1 MPAAQPRMAPE
12 SGLPSTDPLTG
23 LVTGSVFERMAQ
35 ERLAAESVAYAGRL
49 YVAYIRLDRFHH
61 VNRWLGF
68 SAGDRVLRECAARLT
83 SVWAGSAEQ
92 DAPVVGRIGGDEF
105 ACMALLS
112 PEESPLERSMGI
124 VQELRRPYHA
134 GPRSIQITASV
145 GFLMA
150 GGATADA
157 REILRAAADAA
168 ARSRSFGGNT
178 AHEAAL
184 VPAAEAEQRYELIH
198 DLRQAVR
205 RSELLL
211 RFQPQVDRACNL
223 DGFEVLVAWEH
234 PRLGLI
240 EADTFIGL
248 AEDSGLI
255 SELGEW
261 VLRQTCLQLALWRRA
276 GFDCPKV
283 AVNVSPIQFSSPDLV
298 ARVLAILDET
308 GVPGHALE
316 FEITE
321 RAVLRD
327 IEVSAGRMRALR
339 EHGIT
344 FAIDDFG
351 VGYSPL
357 TYLHRLPVDT
367 VKVDRSFTGEIARNG
382 GSLPLVHTIAV
393 LAHQR
398 GLKVVAEGVE
408 TETELRLVRAARCD
422 RMQGYLFGCPQPA
435 AEAEALLTNRRSLG
449 PRTEPPLDERP
460 Y

>member
-1 MPAAQPRMAPE
+1 MPAAQPRMAPD
-12 SGLPSTDPLTG
+12 SGLPSIDPLTS
-23 LVTGSVFERMAQ
+23 LVTGPVFERLVQ
-35 ERLAAESVAYAGRL
+35 EQISLESISYTGRL

-68 SAGDRVLRECAARLT
+68 SAGDRVLRECASRLT
-83 SVWAGSAEQ
+83 AIGTVTEGKELPVAG
-92 DAPVVGRIGGDEF
+92 RMGGDEF
-105 ACMALLS
+105 AYMARLG
-112 PEESPLERSMGI
+112 PEESPWERS
-124 VQELRRPYHA
+124 
-134 GPRSIQITASV
+134 RSILHELGQPFHTGPKSVQITSSV
-145 GFLMA
+145 GFVVV
-150 GGATADA
+150 GGG
-157 REILRAAADAA
+157 AADAQEVLRAGSDA
-168 ARSRSFGGNT
+168 ASKSRRCGGNS
-178 AHEAAL
+178 AQEATPL
-184 VPAAEAEQRYELIH
+184 LAAEVDIRYELIH

-205 RSELLL
+205 RSELML

-223 DGFEVLVAWEH
+223 DGFEVLVTWMH
-234 PRLGLI
+234 PKLGLI
-240 EADTFIGL
+240 EADTFIAL
-248 AEDSGLI
+248 AEDSGI
-255 SELGEW
+255 IAELGEW
-261 VLRQTCLQLALWRRA
+261 VLRQTCVQMALWQQS

-283 AVNVSPIQFSSPDLV
+283 AVNVSPIQFSMHDFV
-298 ARVLAILDET
+298 DRVLAILEDT

-321 RAVLRD
+321 RAVLQD
-327 IEVSAGRMRALR
+327 IEESAGRMHALR
-339 EHGIT
+339 KHGIT

-408 TETELRLVRAARCD
+408 TEAELHMVRAARCD

-435 AEAEALLTNRRSLG
+435 VEVEPLLTNRSSLG
-449 PRTEPPLDERP
+449 PGSEPPLEERL